1 MRKLISCGVATSVLL
16 ALGFSAQASQGTAMS
31 AASQVQSGSGS
42 AILLAQADKPAGKP
56 AAAAPAEKKEVK
68 KKPERKREPTRK
80 EMDEVRRHVPA
91 EYHHYLPK
99 GRN

>member
-1 MRKLISCGVATSVLL
+1 MRKLISSVFAVSALLMFGVA
-16 ALGFSAQASQGTAMS
+16 AQASQGTA
-31 AASQVQSGSGS
+31 AVSQIESGRGS
-42 AILLAQADKPAGKP
+42 AVLFAQADKPADKP
-56 AAAAPAEKKEVK
+56 AAAAEKKAAEKKEVK

-99 GRN
+99 GR